1 MMYHKNG
8 LFFAV
13 ISVVGLMLI
22 TTIAPIPVSAQSDSA
37 ARVAIDGPE
46 EEFGDVLL
54 VKDGDDIIISG
65 LAGAVSGSGAVTI
78 SADGMTP
85 ITENASFL
93 GHFPVKTGN
102 PIRVPGGTNL
112 ESAEITF
119 VKSGSGETV
128 SGSIPLN
135 ITGDNVVQA
144 LRDYSAEVDK
154 VLKGEKTTIDKG
166 MPPHILLD
174 IVLTENETE
183 AEAPVVDPSLVGKVL
198 LTQRLVIKKSGDS
211 VSLSLVDQFEGI
223 AGAGLTPP
231 IQSFP
236 NFSKVGVYGE
246 KPDLD
251 NPDITKRVHLLD
263 TVSFVDGS
271 FVSNGYFFP
280 FSIPDVNSFNIE
292 EIKQGLED
300 VGIVTPQIAD
310 VLYLRVVPEDGPPFL
325 AQINNDVSAGIEG
338 ELTVITN
345 NENNAAG
352 PDALAVIEGFAD
364 PYALITAYADDSAD
378 PEWIASDFA
387 DATGFFSIAIPSTAE
402 FDEEKGE
409 FGVYLPRN
417 VVYLS
422 VGDPFANE
430 SESLYEVA
438 TDSEAVI
445 TETPVATPQ
454 ADGTMLVTGRTEA
467 GAVVFV
473 DGRTKDGSEFY
484 FAGVDK
490 ADADGVYEI
499 TSLPYYEYNVT
510 VVDQAGNTIS
520 ILVAGDQSADA
531 PSNLTAQLQF
541 PSIRITGMAEPNSS
555 IITFGFNAG
564 VVPDNP
570 VVSDTLP
577 EGAFFLG
584 GSNLEFPE
592 TTAKADST
600 GAFTLYVPS
609 SVGRYIYLQAVD
621 PAGNSSQFVPFELV
635 DENGNLLGDALVT
648 INVTSVT
655 NNPPGIDDV
664 LHGVVLDPGTE
675 TPIAGVLNNI
685 VIAGFASVTSE
696 TAAAIP
702 FVDQLSEFVQVN
714 SDGTFSLAVS
724 DRSEATNKFITE
736 FYVVAFMQF
745 DDGTLRDIGFKF
757 VSTTD
762 GFDRIGPR
770 ITFAPLATD
779 FVIRELGDEGSD
791 MMNINRIY
799 PAGAGAG
806 MADLPS
812 GSLPYVFILADGNDD
827 EDIDVNSPD
836 TYIVDWKP
844 LNSAIPGSLLPL
856 PGVTGLDLGVNYWDA
871 SMQSVVGNSV
881 VFVSLIDA
889 VGNFS
894 PNPIPVHLDVF
905 VQDPDASD
913 IAASGAAIF
922 ANEGAVEAN
931 SKVSVF
937 ETVNKTG
944 LIGTTTA
951 YSNGGFAL
959 TDLSIS
965 EEYVYI
971 LSKDEAGN
979 ESNLIQVKVSDPVQG
994 SQYMVLDEFGLVH
1007 TPGAMLGAAGEI
1019 ARAISKVNDVVYAL
1033 YADGSIV
1040 RLSGMGALPADDE
1053 LVLVKDDMARDIEV
1067 ISENPFQAYVL
1078 LGNGL
1083 VLTYGDVP
1091 FLGDLGNP
1099 DPSIPR
1105 VTLPDGT
1112 MFKDLNGNGVR
1123 DTEDVN
1129 GNGVLDISVG
1139 IGGVLETEDTGI
1151 EGIEGSA
1158 GNGILDQEPLINLD
1172 LVEQGFGFDIAR
1184 DLELVQDD
1192 SGAVKGY
1199 VILDGLGVLWS
1210 FGSDIDEQNVR
1221 PNATNGVVQRD
1232 EFKDLELI
1240 VEDGKIVDFITMN
1253 GRGELF
1259 ALPSDQGGVL
1269 GAGPSTDPEVPGVL
1283 SADQYGLTLFG
1294 FDIARDVEISQT
1306 DSNGDGSIDWQDG
1319 FYILDG
1325 FGGIHAVGGAED
1337 LEANLF
1343 LGLDIARDLEF

>member
-1 MMYHKNG
+1 
-8 LFFAV
+8 
-13 ISVVGLMLI
+13 
-22 TTIAPIPVSAQSDSA
+22 
-37 ARVAIDGPE
+37 
-46 EEFGDVLL
+46 
-54 VKDGDDIIISG
+54 
-65 LAGAVSGSGAVTI
+65 
-78 SADGMTP
+78 
-85 ITENASFL
+85 
-93 GHFPVKTGN
+93 KTGN
-102 PIRVPGGTNL
+102 PIRVPGGANL

-119 VKSGSGETV
+119 VKAGSGETV
-128 SGSIPLN
+128 SGSISLN
-135 ITGDNVVQA
+135 ITGDNVAQA
-144 LRDYSAEVDK
+144 LQDYSDEVDK
-154 VLKGEKTTIDKG
+154 VLKGEKTTVDKG

-174 IVLTENETE
+174 IVLTETETE
-183 AEAPVVDPSLVGKVL
+183 ADAPVDTPIVGKVL
-198 LTQRLVIKKSGDS
+198 LTQRLVIKKSGSS
-211 VSLSLVDQFEGI
+211 VSLSLVDQIEGI
-223 AGAGLTPP
+223 SGAGLTPP

-236 NFSKVGVYGE
+236 NFSKAGVYGA
-246 KPDLD
+246 PVDLN
-251 NPDITKRVHLLD
+251 NPDITKRVQLLD

-280 FSIPDVNSFNIE
+280 FSIPDVNSSNVE
-292 EIKQGLED
+292 SIKQGLED
-300 VGIVTPQIAD
+300 VGIITPQIAD
-310 VLYLRVVPEDGPPFL
+310 VFYLRVMQDEGPAFL
-325 AQINNDVSAGIEG
+325 AQIANDVSAGIAG
-338 ELTVITN
+338 DVTVITN
-345 NENNAAG
+345 NDDNAVG
-352 PDALAVIEGFAD
+352 PDALAIVQGVAD
-364 PYALITAYADDSAD
+364 PYSLVTAYADNSAD

-387 DATGFFSIAIPSTAE
+387 DATGSFSVVIPSTAE
-402 FDEEKGE
+402 FDEQKGE
-409 FGVYLPRN
+409 FGAYLPRN

-422 VGDPFANE
+422 VSDPFGNE
-430 SESLYEVA
+430 SDSLYEVA
-438 TDSEAVI
+438 TDSEVVI

-454 ADGTMLVTGRTEA
+454 AGGNMIVSGRTEA

-499 TSLPYYEYNVT
+499 TALPYYEYNVT
-510 VVDQAGNTIS
+510 VIDQAGNTVVTS
-520 ILVAGDQSADA
+520 IAGDQTADA
-531 PSNLTAQLQF
+531 PSNLAAQLQF
-541 PSIRITGMAEPNSS
+541 PSIQVTGTAEPNSS

-564 VVPDNP
+564 VVPENP
-570 VVSDTLP
+570 AASDALP

-592 TTAKADST
+592 TTAKADANGS
-600 GAFTLYVPS
+600 FTLYVPS
-609 SVGRYIYLQAVD
+609 SVGRFIYLQAVD
-621 PAGNSSQFVPFELV
+621 PAGNSSQFVPLELV
-635 DENGNLLGDALVT
+635 DENGNLLGDASVA

-664 LHGVVLDPGTE
+664 LDGVVLDAGTE
-675 TPIAGVLNNI
+675 TPVDGVLNNI
-685 VIAGFASVTSE
+685 VIAGFASMTSE

-702 FVDQLSEFVQVN
+702 FVEQLSDFVAVN
-714 SDGTFSLAVS
+714 SDGSFSLAVS
-724 DRSEATNKFITE
+724 DRSEATNNFITE
-736 FYVVAFMQF
+736 FYVVAFEQME
-745 DDGTLRDIGFKF
+745 DGSLRDIGFKF
-757 VSTTD
+757 ISAKD
-762 GFDRIGPR
+762 GFDRVGPR
-770 ITFAPLATD
+770 ITFAPLTTD

-799 PAGAGAG
+799 PAGTGAG
-806 MADLPS
+806 MADLPD
-812 GSLPYVFILADGNDD
+812 GSLPIVFILADGNDD

-836 TYIVDWKP
+836 TYIVDMMM
-844 LNSAIPGSLLPL
+844 LNAAHLVPGGILPL
-856 PGVTGLDLGVNYWDA
+856 PGVTGLNLGVNYWDA
-871 SMQSVVGNSV
+871 STQSVVGNSV

-894 PNPIPVHLDVF
+894 PNPIPVFLDIF
-905 VQDPDASD
+905 VQDPDASK
-913 IAASGAAIF
+913 IAASGSSIF
-922 ANEGAVEAN
+922 ANEGAVEAKA
-931 SKVSVF
+931 KVSVF

-965 EEYVYI
+965 EDFVYI
-971 LSKDEAGN
+971 LSKDQAGN
-979 ESNLIQVKVSDPVQG
+979 ESNLIKVRVSDPVQG
-994 SQYMVLDEFGLVH
+994 MQYMVLDEFGLVH
-1007 TPGAMLGAAGEI
+1007 TPTATMGATGAI

-1033 YADGSIV
+1033 YADGSIM
-1040 RLSGMGALPADDE
+1040 RISGMGALPADDE

-1083 VLTYGDVP
+1083 VLTYGDVT

-1099 DPSIPR
+1099 DPNIPR

-1139 IGGVLETEDTGI
+1139 IGGVLETEDTGV

-1158 GNGILDQEPLINLD
+1158 GNGILDEEPLVNLD

-1184 DLELVQDD
+1184 DLELVRDD

-1199 VILDGLGVLWS
+1199 VILDGLGVLWP

-1221 PNATNGVVQRD
+1221 PNATNGIVQRD
-1232 EFKDLELI
+1232 EFKKLELI
-1240 VEDGKIVDFITMN
+1240 VENGKIVDFITMN

-1269 GAGPSTDPEVPGVL
+1269 GAGPSTDAEVPGVL

-1294 FDIARDVEISQT
+1294 FDIARDIEFSQT
-1306 DSNGDGSIDWQDG
+1306 DSNGDGSVDWQDG

-1325 FGGIHAVGGAED
+1325 FGGIHAAGGAED
-1337 LEANLF
+1337 LDASLF